1 MNCELARDLI
11 ILYAEDLCSDK
22 TAEELKAHLEQCSEC
37 SKRLEEYKKELEGN
51 KEENKRQNDK
61 NSIEELKPMKKVKKK
76 LVMGKVKVAILC
88 VVLVV
93 IVSGLGFLSF
103 GEATN
108 ECLSFSAIS
117 DAVKIKSVCKS
128 LSKGDTEP
136 IMDILAYRVK
146 DQYAVNGSENFTDYE
161 AYKAQVEKDM
171 TTAYEYYFAGK
182 SVTVKIVGIDQYPYA
197 EEAPTDSTNT
207 DITIGFF
214 EKDNLLYELAFGEVN
229 ADKFIVYELPRS
241 GEPTFTTSIL
251 PYYDTSL
258 DICLH
263 YATKKAY
270 TDLTEEKT
278 EKAGAGLALAVTK
291 EGTDEEKEAYRT
303 HIMEKMQML
312 CDEGWYYK
320 DVMYFV
326 DEYDTK
332 AGKWIYKVWF
342 MLEEQSSGNVVM
354 LEQKFH
360 YYRNQLYVINS
371 SQAVIIGTEGEV
383 SADIKT
389 QMQNVFR

>member
-51 KEENKRQNDK
+51 KEENKMQNDK

-108 ECLSFSAIS
+108 ECLSFSVIS
-117 DAVKIKSVCKS
+117 DAMKIKSVCKS

-161 AYKAQVEKDM
+161 A
-171 TTAYEYYFAGK
+171 
-182 SVTVKIVGIDQYPYA
+182 
-197 EEAPTDSTNT
+197 
-207 DITIGFF
+207 
-214 EKDNLLYELAFGEVN
+214 
-229 ADKFIVYELPRS
+229 
-241 GEPTFTTSIL
+241 
-251 PYYDTSL
+251 
-258 DICLH
+258 
-263 YATKKAY
+263 
-270 TDLTEEKT
+270 
-278 EKAGAGLALAVTK
+278 
-291 EGTDEEKEAYRT
+291 
-303 HIMEKMQML
+303 
-312 CDEGWYYK
+312 
-320 DVMYFV
+320 
-326 DEYDTK
+326 
-332 AGKWIYKVWF
+332 
-342 MLEEQSSGNVVM
+342 
-354 LEQKFH
+354 
-360 YYRNQLYVINS
+360 
-371 SQAVIIGTEGEV
+371 
-383 SADIKT
+383 
-389 QMQNVFR
+389 